1 MDLKKLNHKMTTEY
15 LEVELVPSFYLCKFN
30 GGIKMITEEEKEKLI
45 EKKIMELD
53 IKKTKTF
60 ISEFMP
66 NKVENYNELKS
77 ELENNDE
84 IKLDGFL
91 NQKKALLLKTV
102 FSLIFS
108 FVILIVIK

>member
-1 MDLKKLNHKMTTEY
+1 
-15 LEVELVPSFYLCKFN
+15 
-30 GGIKMITEEEKEKLI
+30 MITEEEKEKLI

-84 IKLDGFL
+84 IKLDGL
-91 NQKKALLLKTV
+91 EIEDIRILKPKRALLLKIV

-108 FVILIVIK
+108 FVILIVTK